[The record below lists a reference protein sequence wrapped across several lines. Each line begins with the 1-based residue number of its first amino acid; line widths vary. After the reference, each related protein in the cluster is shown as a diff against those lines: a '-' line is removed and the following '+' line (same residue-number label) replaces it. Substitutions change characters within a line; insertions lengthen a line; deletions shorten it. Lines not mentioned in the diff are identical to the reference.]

1 MKKLK
6 LLIQFTKNTQNEKN
20 KLSNLTT
27 FVV

>member
-6 LLIQFTKNTQNEKN
+6 LLIQFTKNTQNEKK